1 MYPVSDSYKQAIRS
15 SSREFQWGG
24 TLTTTNGRTYD
35 FTNADIVKGSCSIT
49 NQCCGNSEIEIGS
62 VYAAELDINLY
73 KNIDRHTLEGGQ
85 ITLSF
90 FLRLPNNTYEEVPM
104 GIFDISE
111 ANRGISYISIKAYDH
126 MLRFDKDFDSDA
138 TNGTAYELLS
148 LACEEC
154 GVTLAHTEEE
164 IEAWPNGTEILGI
177 YPENDIES
185 WRDLLY
191 YIAQALGRFCTINR
205 EGELELRTYGNTSVL
220 EITDRHRFDSDFSD
234 FVTRYTAVSSTNRR
248 TQEAEYYALEPDDAL
263 TMNLGINPLLQ
274 YGLTETRTRL
284 LTNILNLIALIQYVP
299 FDSSTIGDPALDLG
313 DVITCSGQHAG
324 EATLTCV
331 TKYTCRVNG
340 KYDIACVGK
349 DPQLAAAKSKN
360 DKNITGLINE
370 IVADKIAVYK
380 FVNAA
385 AYTIGTEETRIA
397 YLEFASNGDTDA
409 QFHASILLN
418 VTATPVTKTGTV
430 TIEEQT
436 YNVSTPDD
444 GKAVLTVV
452 YIFNDVRLITFMPV
466 ETLCSGKH
474 ILNLYYPLTS
484 ISSSTLNTFQ
494 ILLSMTGGTATL
506 AVGQAICTISGQGL
520 NASNEWNGHIDASEE
535 FYCISLQHTD
545 LAPELSGTVTAA
557 TQQPTPATVSQQ
569 YSPFTM
575 GFNLSIGGL
584 TAVVTPFPVMVKNT
598 IDTGDA
604 SAMTYNHYYI
614 NIADGFRLETTYRFT
629 STERQIS
636 RGRMV
641 QVDVNSGQ
649 FTRVDSM
656 EVR

>member
-1 MYPVSDSYKQAIRS
+1 MYPVSESYKQAIKS

-24 TLTTTNGRTYD
+24 TLTTVNGRTYS
-35 FTNADIVKGSCSIT
+35 FTNADIVKGSCSVT
-49 NQCCGNSEIEIGS
+49 NQCCGNTEIEIGS
-62 VYAAELDINLY
+62 VYSAELDINLY

-90 FLRLPNNTYEEVPM
+90 FLRLPDNSLEEVPM

-111 ANRGISYISIKAYDH
+111 ANRGINYISIKAYDH
-126 MLRFDKDFDSDA
+126 MLRFEEDFDSDA

-164 IEAWPNGTEILGI
+164 MAEWPNGTEILGI

-205 EGELELRTYGNTSVL
+205 DGELELRSYGNASVL
-220 EITDRHRFDSDFSD
+220 EITAQHRFDSDFSD
-234 FVTRYTAVSSTNRR
+234 FETRYTAINSTNRR

-274 YGLTETRTRL
+274 YGLTETRTRI
-284 LTNILNLIALIQYVP
+284 LTNILNQIAVIRFVP

-324 EATLTCV
+324 DATLTCV
-331 TKYTCRVNG
+331 TKYICRVNG
-340 KYDIACVGK
+340 KYDISCVGK

-380 FVNAA
+380 FINSA

-418 VTATPVTKTGTV
+418 VTAAQVTKTGTV

-436 YNVSTPDD
+436 YDVSTPDD

-452 YIFNDVRLITFMPV
+452 YIFNDVRLITYMPV

-494 ILLSMTGGTATL
+494 VLLSMTGGTATL

-520 NASNEWNGHIDASEE
+520 NASNEWNGHIDASED
-535 FYCISLQHTD
+535 FYCISLGHTD
-545 LAPELSGTVTAA
+545 LAPAISDTVTAI
-557 TQQPTPATVSQQ
+557 TKKPTPATATER
-569 YSPFTM
+569 YSAISM

-584 TAVVTPFPVMVKNT
+584 TAVVTPFPVTVKNT
-598 IDTGDA
+598 IDTRDA
-604 SAMTYNHYYI
+604 SSMTYSRTYVRSD
-614 NIADGFRLETTYRFT
+614 DGFRLRISYQSV
-629 STERQIS
+629 STES
-636 RGRMV
+636 TTTRGRLV
-641 QVDVNSGQ
+641 SVSVDTTQ
-649 FTRVDSM
+649 FARVDSM
-656 EVR
+656 EVK